1 MLSESWKARFKWH
14 FVFALWVQCKIP
26 SSRIHRT
33 VVVERK
39 QRLWSAACSETWLH
53 HMINDHANASS
64 LGCTC
69 VQCSRLREKYG
80 KAEAS
85 CNATPLN
92 KQAATQMARVPE
104 LALATALIFVWK
116 YLSTNVW
123 KYCFTDV
130 WKCRNTRCMCATTTP
145 KITQELWRSF
155 VNLSQLNKQCS

>member
-1 MLSESWKARFKWH
+1 MLSKSWKGWFKWAFCVLH
-14 FVFALWVQCKIP
+14 CEFNVIP
-26 SSRIHRT
+26 SRHRT

-123 KYCFTDV
+123 KYFCTDV
-130 WKCRNTRCMCATTTP
+130 WKWRDTRCMCATTTP